1 MNEKTNKKGAAL
13 IYVVLLSAMII
24 ILGMGLISIS
34 SSSYDIAVDETKNEQ
49 AYLSSKSGLNFFLN
63 SLKDESSAE
72 LQDLLDKVKTKDQ
85 SDTVTINDEV
95 GDVTINLS
103 SVNDYKIQ
111 IDSTSNINGIST
123 ITTAYLERTSSLLG
137 FDFEDKPFYVLD
149 SFVNEKVDNSNI
161 KYGSYKG
168 TEIGNE
174 NAQNSVQSDF
184 DDNYVDYKNEEPY
197 SIVEDNSINLT
208 TSIYNSIIKLQDEF
222 PSLPTPGENACIL
235 KTSPMDSIDK
245 IDDKDYANEV
255 KYHNC
260 VLNSSIIP
268 TKKDGD
274 IEKYTIGFDSIFFE
288 NRSDKMINQNLI
300 YVKSMESLS
309 SNLSIYGDN
318 FYLQDIVYLS
328 LSNPNDLSK
337 ISIKD
342 DDSTGSFKFSL
353 DSLSYTPDGSNDSK
367 ESYKYVNKDTF
378 KDYNDLE
385 NNSLIN
391 EAYGPSFFN
400 TTYGNGQKI
409 VYRQDGDQ
417 SNNFIILID
426 NVDPEYSSVTEITLN
441 TKLDAWIYAP
451 NYTVNIEKDAE
462 LTGDVIAKKIIVD
475 KDAKVDGVS
484 LNQGFL
490 DLIESDYVDV
500 SWRVVYE

>member
-255 KYHNC
+255 KYQNC
-260 VLNSSIIP
+260 VFNSSIIP
-268 TKKDGD
+268 YFFKN
-274 IEKYTIGFDSIFFE
+274 SICKSYRHNILNHFF
-288 NRSDKMINQNLI
+288 S
-300 YVKSMESLS
+300 
-309 SNLSIYGDN
+309 
-318 FYLQDIVYLS
+318 
-328 LSNPNDLSK
+328 
-337 ISIKD
+337 
-342 DDSTGSFKFSL
+342 
-353 DSLSYTPDGSNDSK
+353 
-367 ESYKYVNKDTF
+367 
-378 KDYNDLE
+378 
-385 NNSLIN
+385 
-391 EAYGPSFFN
+391 
-400 TTYGNGQKI
+400 
-409 VYRQDGDQ
+409 
-417 SNNFIILID
+417 
-426 NVDPEYSSVTEITLN
+426 
-441 TKLDAWIYAP
+441 
-451 NYTVNIEKDAE
+451 
-462 LTGDVIAKKIIVD
+462 
-475 KDAKVDGVS
+475 
-484 LNQGFL
+484 
-490 DLIESDYVDV
+490 
-500 SWRVVYE
+500 